1 MAIKNKFI
9 HFNTRAAFDNYLI
22 DHADDLYNYTTFIK
36 ETSEIYTHGN
46 FYKSSNTWD
55 VSKLSSD
62 SSYAEAAFKAGKLG
76 DAIALSDN
84 VFSILI
90 SINNNSW
97 SLQFGEAIQ
106 ELLYNPES
114 KLFSEGTTK
123 ILAEDSSIPLGA
135 ISLPLSNGSAAIGN
149 SDRYAKE
156 DHIHPSDQSKQ
167 DKLISGS
174 NIKTI
179 NNNSI
184 LGSGNIVTPDTKVT
198 SAENHYIPTVATSK
212 APSLNEEFP
221 VNTINY
227 DSRGHIVSVIKGT
240 IPPEAVRGIYT
251 QGQVYTK
258 EEIDS
263 KIASV
268 YKVKGTLSNANAL
281 TSLTN
286 VSIGDVYNI
295 TSGGTLN
302 NTIFEPGSNFVAVKA
317 GAGNQEN
324 MWDKLGGTIDLSSY
338 VTNEKLSETLSSL
351 SVSDN
356 IVSHQYVTAVRQLNG
371 KIAVSRSKI
380 NAASIGTMAGY
391 VKPSTTSSIVESDTL
406 LGSIGKLEVALD
418 NKVNTSQLN
427 NYLPLAGGTVTGPL
441 EIKTSYDSKL
451 ILNNTDDEVTFSFLE
466 FRQKDVSQG
475 KLGITNGGTY
485 LRWNKENLATQ
496 PWVKSSHVTYN
507 NEWNIIHKEC
517 KTNGAVFINCRASD
531 VSSAID
537 TPVTKFIFL
546 TGTGKIDSAN
556 HASIQAKSFV
566 TAGGTSSQMVR
577 GDGSLAPIPTAYTL
591 PAATSSVLGGVKV
604 PTDGNIDITSDGS
617 ISVPKGTTN
626 KFGVVKVGDGLTIDS
641 SDGKLT
647 AKVASN
653 RGLNVKS
660 NGIELDYSKISYH
673 SGVLTTSSTINGG
686 YIYTISRSLF
696 LGKSL
701 IFKINEVTS
710 YWNYTGKT
718 IILFEDYPSGAAG
731 GMGLSCNNSSVNVV
745 TSKVSDVSKINA
757 IIIEKIVVGTKI
769 TLLCYGI

>member
-84 VFSILI
+84 VFSILM

-123 ILAEDSSIPLGA
+123 ILVEASSIPLGA

-212 APSLNEEFP
+212 ASGLDEEFP

-240 IPPEAVRGIYT
+240 IPPEAVRNIYT

-258 EEIDS
+258 DEVDS

-356 IVSHQYVTAVRQLNG
+356 IVTHQYVTAVKQLNG
-371 KIAVSRSKI
+371 KIVVSRSKI
-380 NAASIGTMAGY
+380 NAVSIGTMAGY

-485 LRWNKENLATQ
+485 LRWNSENLATQ
-496 PWVKSSHVTYN
+496 PWIKSSHVTYN

-517 KTNGAVFINCRASD
+517 KTNGGIFINCRASD
-531 VSSAID
+531 ISSAID
-537 TPVTKFIFL
+537 TPVTKFTFL
-546 TGTGKIDSAN
+546 TGTGKTDSAN

-566 TAGGTSSQMVR
+566 TVGGTSSQMVR

-591 PAATSSVLGGVKV
+591 PTATSSVLGGVKV
-604 PTDGNIDITSDGS
+604 GSNITLSSGTISLSKSNVTSALGYTPANTSD
-617 ISVPKGTTN
+617 IPEIPIALPN
-626 KFGVVKVGDGLTIDS
+626 PYAL
-641 SDGKLT
+641 
-647 AKVASN
+647 
-653 RGLNVKS
+653 
-660 NGIELDYSKISYH
+660 
-673 SGVLTTSSTINGG
+673 TINGISYTGSSAVTITTPKVLTYASLGTSVSAG
-686 YIYTISRSLF
+686 YIYYNTTAKTISTFSGFSLT
-696 LGKSL
+696 
-701 IFKINEVTS
+701 NA
-710 YWNYTGKT
+710 
-718 IILFEDYPSGAAG
+718 D
-731 GMGLSCNNSSVNVV
+731 
-745 TSKVSDVSKINA
+745 A
-757 IIIEKIVVGTKI
+757 IIYSSAKI
-769 TLLCYGI
+769 TFSGSCRKMEGLANLSGSYYIYCLSWMPTSASAGIVCVNGTVYA